1 MRLLARPGPRLP
13 DPVRAGDVLAEAESV
28 VVTAGGRRLLDGV
41 SLGVLAGE
49 VLALVGPNG
58 AGKSTLLGVLAGD
71 AVPERGSVSI
81 GGRPATAWSTVELAR
96 RRAVLPQ
103 HNPVSFPF
111 DVRAVVEMGRAPWEG
126 TAAEDDDERAVA
138 AALAD
143 TELTAFTHRSYP
155 TLSGGEQARTA
166 LARVLAQ
173 STGLLLL
180 DEPTAAMDLRHQEQ
194 VLTLARA
201 RAEAGAGVLVV
212 LHDLG
217 LAAAHADRIAV
228 LSDGGLA
235 ALGPPGEVCEAG
247 LLSRVYQHPV
257 EVISHPRT
265 GKPLVLPYREG
276 TGNRP

>member
-1 MRLLARPGPRLP
+1 MRLLSRAPARLP
-13 DPVRAGDVLAEAESV
+13 EPPAEGDVLAEADAV
-28 VVTAGGRRLLDGV
+28 VVTIGGKRLLDGV
-41 SLGVLAGE
+41 SLRVHAGE

-58 AGKSTLLGVLAGD
+58 AGKSTLLSVLAGD
-71 AVPERGSVSI
+71 LAPSAGTVSI
-81 GGRPATAWSTVELAR
+81 HGRPAPSWSTVDLAR

-111 DVRAVVEMGRAPWEG
+111 DVLAVVEMGRAPWEG
-126 TAAEDDDERAVA
+126 TPAEDDDERAVA

-143 TELTAFTHRSYP
+143 TELTAFATRTYP

-173 STGLLLL
+173 SASLLLL
-180 DEPTAAMDLRHQEQ
+180 DEPTAALDLRHQEQ
-194 VLTLARA
+194 VLALARA
-201 RAEAGAGVLVV
+201 RASEGAGVLVV

-228 LSDGGLA
+228 LAAGGLVEA
-235 ALGPPGEVCEAG
+235 GPPEDVCRAE
-247 LLSRVYQHPV
+247 LLSGVYQHPV

-265 GKPLVLPYREG
+265 GKPIVLPYR
-276 TGNRP
+276 

>member
-1 MRLLARPGPRLP
+1 MRFLARAGTRVPGPP
-13 DPVRAGDVLAEAESV
+13 TAGDPLAEASAV
-28 VVTAGGRRLLDGV
+28 VATAGGARLLDGV
-41 SLGVLAGE
+41 SLTVHAGE

-71 AVPERGSVSI
+71 TAPSSGRVTI
-81 GGRPATAWSTVELAR
+81 HGRPADAWSTVDLAR
-96 RRAVLPQ
+96 HRAVLPQ

-111 DVRAVVEMGRAPWEG
+111 TVRSVVEMGRAPWEG
-126 TAAEDDDERAVA
+126 TPAEDDDERAVA

-143 TELTAFTHRSYP
+143 TGLTSFAERIHP

-194 VLTLARA
+194 VLALARA
-201 RAEAGAGVLVV
+201 RAETGAGVLVV

-217 LAAAHADRIAV
+217 LAAAHADRVAV
-228 LSDGGLA
+228 LSSGKLA
-235 ALGPPGEVCEAG
+235 AAGPPEEVCETE
-247 LLSRVYQHPV
+247 LLSEVYQHPV

-265 GKPLVLPYREG
+265 GKPIVLPYRE
-276 TGNRP
+276 